1 MKQTDQWKAEQK
13 VKDLEH
19 GRGKTKKLRAAEE
32 DAKEH
37 RTPTLVKQWHWGS
50 ASYLV
55 AETFLQNLLPN

>member
-32 DAKEH
+32 DAKER
-37 RTPTLVKQWHWGS
+37 RTPTLVKQWH
-50 ASYLV
+50 
-55 AETFLQNLLPN
+55 